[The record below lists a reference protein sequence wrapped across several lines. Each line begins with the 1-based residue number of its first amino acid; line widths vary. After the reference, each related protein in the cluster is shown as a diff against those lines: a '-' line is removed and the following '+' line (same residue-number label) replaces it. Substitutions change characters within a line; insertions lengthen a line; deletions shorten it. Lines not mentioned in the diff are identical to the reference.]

1 MKLYQ
6 LTTLG
11 PVVLYKCTKTLC
23 KQCGK
28 PIAPD
33 SAEGLCSVCRIKRAP

>member
-11 PVVLYKCTKTLC
+11 PVVLHKCTKTLC

-33 SAEGLCSVCRIKRAP
+33 SAEDCARCAASRRAP

>member
-23 KQCGK
+23 KQLSL
-28 PIAPD
+28 IH
-33 SAEGLCSVCRIKRAP
+33 I